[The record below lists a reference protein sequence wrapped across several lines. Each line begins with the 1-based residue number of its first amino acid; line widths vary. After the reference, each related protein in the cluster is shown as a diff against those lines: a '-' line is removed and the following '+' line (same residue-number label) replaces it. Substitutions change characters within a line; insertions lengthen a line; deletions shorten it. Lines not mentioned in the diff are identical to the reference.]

1 MVTAPRLSWAGPD
14 GWCASACPPPERAVL
29 VDSFLAVD
37 GRVRDLGDH
46 EERFRGG
53 CAALGLPTAGL
64 RSFLEA
70 ARTVLPREG
79 RWFPRF
85 EAHADGGLVIWLRE
99 APAPGREI
107 RLRVHPGPDPRRHPR
122 LKGPDLAVLAELR
135 RQAVEHGADDAVL
148 TGPGGVVL
156 EAAHSGLLWWHGDRL
171 HVPDPDLPILP
182 SVTVG
187 RLLRVARA
195 ESVDVTPRRCTPEA
209 LAGAEV
215 WAVNALHGI
224 RPVTGWRGGGPTD
237 PVADPDRTRLER
249 FRGHLAAPA
258 APAAAHPR

>member
-1 MVTAPRLSWAGPD
+1 
-14 GWCASACPPPERAVL
+14 VL

-46 EERFRGG
+46 EERFRDG

-64 RSFLEA
+64 PSFLEA

-85 EAHADGGLVIWLRE
+85 EAHADGGLVIWLRQ
-99 APAPGREI
+99 APAPGREV

-122 LKGPDLAVLAELR
+122 VKGPDLAVLAELR

-156 EAAHSGLLWWHGDRL
+156 EAAHSGLLWWHGDR
-171 HVPDPDLPILP
+171 P
-182 SVTVG
+182 
-187 RLLRVARA
+187 
-195 ESVDVTPRRCTPEA
+195 
-209 LAGAEV
+209 
-215 WAVNALHGI
+215 VN
-224 RPVTGWRGGGPTD
+224 GWRGGGPTD

-249 FRGHLAAPA
+249 FREHLAAPA